1 MHVTDTQVNNCIKV
15 IYIFYKVSNMK
26 TAFNTGKLPWNT
38 ISNSS
43 VKSYTIMQY
52 ASIIKENILHTTSQ
66 MLLFF
71 KKCPLLNSMGVWGN
85 SLCRW
90 ATWVLVIMHRA
101 KRLWLEV
108 TLPYKSNVWKATSLV
123 EVLNGH
129 ALCKKN
135 KLGLNHLLLLG
146 TPLVEIV
153 LKVNW

>member
-1 MHVTDTQVNNCIKV
+1 
-15 IYIFYKVSNMK
+15 
-26 TAFNTGKLPWNT
+26 
-38 ISNSS
+38 
-43 VKSYTIMQY
+43 MQ
-52 ASIIKENILHTTSQ
+52 
-66 MLLFF
+66 
-71 KKCPLLNSMGVWGN
+71 
-85 SLCRW
+85 
-90 ATWVLVIMHRA
+90 RA

-135 KLGLNHLLLLG
+135 KLGLNHLLLLE